1 MKCKDCENEFKD
13 SELNENGYCKK
24 CADKIKRN
32 LQKRNWFP
40 LSSDDSS
47 SENTKTKSDDLE
59 R

>member
-24 CADKIKRN
+24 CADKRKRN
-32 LQKRNWFP
+32 LQNRDWFP
-40 LSSDDSS
+40 LSLVDSS